1 MVAKMKTQIL
11 LIASI
16 AMADVTITK
25 FNVVNFHNR
34 PLKNVT
40 MEVDSR
46 TGAERLYYLGSF
58 ELDRYELVKCSKPE
72 GYCLTEKDPT
82 ERGK

>member
-1 MVAKMKTQIL
+1 MKPIIFL

-25 FNVVNFHNR
+25 YNVVNFHNK

-40 MEVDSR
+40 MEVDNEAG
-46 TGAERLYYLGSF
+46 TERLYYLGSF
-58 ELDRYELVKCSKPE
+58 RLDNYELVKCNKKE
-72 GYCLTEKDPT
+72 GICLVEKDPF
-82 ERGK
+82 EKGK